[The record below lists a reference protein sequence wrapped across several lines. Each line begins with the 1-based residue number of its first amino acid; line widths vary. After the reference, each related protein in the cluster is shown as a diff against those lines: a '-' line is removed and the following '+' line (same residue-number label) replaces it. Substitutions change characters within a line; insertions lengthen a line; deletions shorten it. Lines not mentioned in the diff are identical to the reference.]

1 MTRLMMILY
10 SIVGTTLMGI
20 GIVVVLAAGIGTA
33 QSIII
38 AAVVGGIVA
47 LPVSYLIAKQIAQD

>member
-1 MTRLMMILY
+1 MTRLMMILF
-10 SIVGTTLMGI
+10 SMVGTTLMGI

-38 AAVVGGIVA
+38 AAVVGAVLA